1 PARPVLRGGR
11 GRADRHERGLH
22 RQRRL
27 RGDPGHGRAGAVQPR
42 PARPAARTRRRG
54 LRRADQP
61 RRCRAGVIAGPGVA
75 ATQPDVTAMAADTV
89 VLATRNA
96 AKLRELARILGA
108 EDHGEQIRLAG
119 LDEFPGA
126 PDVPE
131 TGATFEENGLL
142 KARAIADYTGLP
154 AVADDS
160 GLCVDALNGMPGVL
174 SARWAGRHGD
184 DKANLEL
191 VLAQVTDVPDTRLGA
206 QFVCA
211 AALVV
216 PGPNAREWVVTG
228 QVEGRLIRAP
238 RGSGGFGYDPIF
250 LPDGFGET
258 TAEMTA
264 EAKDAISHR
273 GRAFRA
279 LTPFINRLAHPRE
292 DI

>member
-1 PARPVLRGGR
+1 VKPS
-11 GRADRHERGLH
+11 
-22 RQRRL
+22 
-27 RGDPGHGRAGAVQPR
+27 
-42 PARPAARTRRRG
+42 
-54 LRRADQP
+54 
-61 RRCRAGVIAGPGVA
+61 VA
-75 ATQPDVTAMAADTV
+75 NTV

-96 AKLRELARILGA
+96 AKLRELGRILGA
-108 EDHGEQIRLAG
+108 EDHGGAQIKLAG

-131 TGATFEENGLL
+131 TGVTFEANALL

-184 DKANLEL
+184 DRANLEL
-191 VLAQVTDVPDTRLGA
+191 VLAQVADVPDPHLGA

-216 PGPNAREWVVTG
+216 PGAGAREWVVTG
-228 QVEGRLIRAP
+228 QVEGRLVRVP

-250 LPDGFGET
+250 LPDGFDRT

-264 EAKDAISHR
+264 EQKDAISHR

-279 LTPFINRLAHPRE
+279 LTPFIVSGPVAL
-292 DI
+292 DS

>member
-1 PARPVLRGGR
+1 
-11 GRADRHERGLH
+11 
-22 RQRRL
+22 
-27 RGDPGHGRAGAVQPR
+27 
-42 PARPAARTRRRG
+42 
-54 LRRADQP
+54 
-61 RRCRAGVIAGPGVA
+61 
-75 ATQPDVTAMAADTV
+75 MAAETV

-96 AKLRELARILGA
+96 AKLRELARILSA
-108 EDHGEQIRLAG
+108 EDRGAQIRLAG

-131 TGATFEENGLL
+131 TGASFEENALL

-174 SARWAGRHGD
+174 SARWAGGHGD
-184 DKANLEL
+184 DQANLEL
-191 VLAQVTDVPDTRLGA
+191 VLAQVADVADARLGA
-206 QFVCA
+206 QFICA
-211 AALVV
+211 AALVA
-216 PGPNAREWVVTG
+216 PGPRAREWVVTG

-250 LPDGFGET
+250 LPDGFGQT

-279 LTPFINRLAHPRE
+279 LTPFITAASRAA
-292 DI
+292 

>member
-1 PARPVLRGGR
+1 
-11 GRADRHERGLH
+11 
-22 RQRRL
+22 
-27 RGDPGHGRAGAVQPR
+27 
-42 PARPAARTRRRG
+42 
-54 LRRADQP
+54 
-61 RRCRAGVIAGPGVA
+61 
-75 ATQPDVTAMAADTV
+75 MAADTV

-108 EDHGEQIRLAG
+108 ADSGGAQIRLAG

-131 TGATFEENGLL
+131 TGATFEENALL
-142 KARAIADYTGLP
+142 KARAIASYTGLP

-160 GLCVDALNGMPGVL
+160 GLCVDALSGMPGVL
-174 SARWAGRHGD
+174 SARWAGAHGD
-184 DKANLEL
+184 DQANLEL
-191 VLAQVTDVPDTRLGA
+191 VLAQLADVPDARLA
-206 QFVCA
+206 ARFVCA

-216 PGPNAREWVVTG
+216 PGSREWVVTG
-228 QVEGRLIRAP
+228 RVEGRLIRSP

-250 LPDGFGET
+250 LPDGFGQT

-279 LTPFINRLAHPRE
+279 LAPFITTGFITAGSAGDGPGR
-292 DI
+292 

>member
-1 PARPVLRGGR
+1 
-11 GRADRHERGLH
+11 
-22 RQRRL
+22 
-27 RGDPGHGRAGAVQPR
+27 
-42 PARPAARTRRRG
+42 
-54 LRRADQP
+54 
-61 RRCRAGVIAGPGVA
+61 
-75 ATQPDVTAMAADTV
+75 MAADTV

-108 EDHGEQIRLAG
+108 EDSASQDGGEQIRLAG

-131 TGATFEENGLL
+131 TGATFEENALL

-174 SARWAGRHGD
+174 SARWAGEHGD

-191 VLAQVTDVPDTRLGA
+191 VLAQVADVPDTRLGA
-206 QFVCA
+206 RFVCA

-216 PGPNAREWVVTG
+216 PGSASLPAVREWVVTG
-228 QVEGRLIRAP
+228 QVEGRLTRAP
-238 RGSGGFGYDPIF
+238 RGSGGFGYDPVF
-250 LPDGFGET
+250 LPDGFGQT

-279 LTPFINRLAHPRE
+279 LTPFISRLA
-292 DI
+292 

>member
-1 PARPVLRGGR
+1 M
-11 GRADRHERGLH
+11 
-22 RQRRL
+22 
-27 RGDPGHGRAGAVQPR
+27 
-42 PARPAARTRRRG
+42 
-54 LRRADQP
+54 
-61 RRCRAGVIAGPGVA
+61 A
-75 ATQPDVTAMAADTV
+75 ATHPNVTAMAADTV

-108 EDHGEQIRLAG
+108 EDSASRDGGEQIRLAG

-131 TGATFEENGLL
+131 TGATFEENALL

-174 SARWAGRHGD
+174 SARWAGGHGD

-191 VLAQVTDVPDTRLGA
+191 VLAQVADVPDARLGA
-206 QFVCA
+206 RFVCA

-216 PGPNAREWVVTG
+216 KGREWVVTG

-250 LPDGFGET
+250 LPDGFDQT

-279 LTPFINRLAHPRE
+279 LTPFITATCRPA
-292 DI
+292 